1 MCLHALSEIAHQA
14 VRLEAKVLPL
24 THSVAAELR
33 KEVMVF
39 LAEDDKRR
47 NKDQHIL
54 NYTIY
59 TIQSNGIIRG
69 LQSDD
74 NPIFL
79 DPRWKSF

>member
-1 MCLHALSEIAHQA
+1 MCLHVPSEIVHQA
-14 VRLEAKVLPL
+14 VRLEAKVLPPE
-24 THSVAAELR
+24 HSVAAELR

-47 NKDQHIL
+47 IEDQHIL

-69 LQSDD
+69 LQPDD

-79 DPRWKSF
+79 DPRWKLF